1 MTSQFVDELARARA
15 ALAVIPSQDYS
26 TWVDMAFA
34 VKQGF
39 GDAGFDIW
47 DEWSRSAH
55 NYSERAARVTWR
67 SASASG
73 GKTLASLF
81 WLAER
86 HGFDLQGSRVA
97 GAVVHGVAGPD
108 RQTLERRA
116 QEAQREE
123 RKVRARHAAV
133 AREAASIWQWA
144 RPVGPEHPY
153 LTRKQLKATETLR
166 ELEAVELRTLLGYEA
181 SSEEEILTGRVLI
194 VPVWRGECLS
204 TLELIDEHGRKSS
217 LAGGAKKGGY
227 WMTLPEPVTGE
238 TASPML
244 IGEGMATVLSAH
256 RATGWLAAAAL
267 SSGNLS
273 EVAGVL
279 RERFPDAGLIVLGDL
294 GHGEESA
301 RQAARHVAAQLALPV
316 FAPQALIDGSRPT
329 DFNDMAVLYGSYAVR
344 RLLRDVAFREVV
356 SAHVTPEPEPI
367 PCAEARADKPKE
379 GSEMG
384 HVKEEMAND
393 AGSTK
398 RRKAAPKKVT
408 PQAVEE
414 SLVRPISQDGP
425 VPQASA
431 GSSLTDPPKAAWTRR
446 EIGEALYGLDD
457 VPHEMKTLARHR
469 FGAQIRMATP
479 RENGGPYRGEVF
491 NTEHYLIQEVATR
504 SVVFH
509 AKERMEFVSDRL
521 KWMDENLRM
530 NGAEVQ
536 IGYDGDRAKVYPW
549 DRVRDQLERAVA
561 SLKKSACE
569 LGFGTDLVGTLD
581 QLQANSW
588 TRIREARASALAQS
602 KERAAREPK
611 DEPDR

>member
-194 VPVWRGECLS
+194 VPVWRGERLS

>member
-1 MTSQFVDELARARA
+1 
-15 ALAVIPSQDYS
+15 
-26 TWVDMAFA
+26 
-34 VKQGF
+34 
-39 GDAGFDIW
+39 
-47 DEWSRSAH
+47 
-55 NYSERAARVTWR
+55 
-67 SASASG
+67 
-73 GKTLASLF
+73 
-81 WLAER
+81 
-86 HGFDLQGSRVA
+86 
-97 GAVVHGVAGPD
+97 
-108 RQTLERRA
+108 
-116 QEAQREE
+116 
-123 RKVRARHAAV
+123 
-133 AREAASIWQWA
+133 
-144 RPVGPEHPY
+144 
-153 LTRKQLKATETLR
+153 
-166 ELEAVELRTLLGYEA
+166 
-181 SSEEEILTGRVLI
+181 
-194 VPVWRGECLS
+194 
-204 TLELIDEHGRKSS
+204 
-217 LAGGAKKGGY
+217 
-227 WMTLPEPVTGE
+227 
-238 TASPML
+238 
-244 IGEGMATVLSAH
+244 
-256 RATGWLAAAAL
+256 
-267 SSGNLS
+267 
-273 EVAGVL
+273 
-279 RERFPDAGLIVLGDL
+279 
-294 GHGEESA
+294 
-301 RQAARHVAAQLALPV
+301 
-316 FAPQALIDGSRPT
+316 
-329 DFNDMAVLYGSYAVR
+329 
-344 RLLRDVAFREVV
+344 
-356 SAHVTPEPEPI
+356 
-367 PCAEARADKPKE
+367 
-379 GSEMG
+379 MG